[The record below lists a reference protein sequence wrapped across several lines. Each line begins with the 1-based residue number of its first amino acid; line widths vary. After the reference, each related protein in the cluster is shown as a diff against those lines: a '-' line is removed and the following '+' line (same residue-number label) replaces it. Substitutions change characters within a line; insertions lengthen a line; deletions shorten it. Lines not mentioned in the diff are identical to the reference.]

1 MEEVLLARSRGTKG
15 LEGEYMREYMSDM
28 VDGLVGFRFHV
39 TAYKIM
45 LHHFCININDT
56 ND

>member
-39 TAYKIM
+39 TTYKITF
-45 LHHFCININDT
+45 HHFCININNT
-56 ND
+56 YA

>member
-28 VDGLVGFRFHV
+28 VHGLVGLWFHV
-39 TAYKIM
+39 TANKIT
-45 LHHFCININDT
+45 LHHFCININNIYD
-56 ND
+56 